1 MTTGFEENDFDMHC
15 RDCSK
20 SSFALTG
27 FKTYK
32 LKTPKTWAVKE
43 KSTIT
48 LLRSEITDIKATFD
62 CTPLNPAG
70 KPAQAA
76 KIYINDHYLQ
86 QITFP
91 RPGNY
96 SFNIPA
102 NLLTYGT
109 NRITFKW
116 AFLRSPLETGIS
128 MDKRKYAAGISQIK
142 FLNMP
147 KRIRKAS
154 KITVDK
160 LGKDPAIQIPRAG
173 VIEYVVDLPVDA
185 LLKFR
190 LAARGSSA
198 PGAKLH
204 AAVYNAPGKKITRDF
219 TNDHIRSGKDYAIDL
234 SRFERQTVRIVF
246 AGDAANH
253 PNLVIQLIDPVIY
266 SSGEKR
272 TPQAHRMQQTI
283 TRDAAAQDKKTNRLR
298 RPNIIIYLVDTL
310 RADHLSCYGYSRE
323 TTPNIDRFAK
333 ESIRFT
339 RCFAN
344 ASWTRPATA
353 SILTGLYPNKHR
365 AETRHDRLPNEV
377 TMLPEFLK
385 PCGYTTIFLTT
396 NGNAAAEI
404 NFDQGND
411 FYKFVDTGK
420 DRREHFHSSERLNR
434 VFFEMFDKHPE
445 IADKPF
451 FAFLHVI
458 DPHDPYTPQA
468 PFLRFKKEDKTREKL
483 CFPAD
488 INLKKR
494 QQGLSRE
501 DIEYIEA
508 LYDCEILHNDHYF
521 GELIEFLKAKKLYEN
536 TFIIFI
542 SDHGEQ
548 FDEHGGMFHGHS
560 IYNEEIHVPLIVKF
574 PDGEFAGKRSELSVT
589 QVDIVPTV
597 LAYLGMNTPPN
608 LDGTD
613 IIGLMHRDD
622 FERDIFIK
630 EALDKTNMAGIIT
643 PRQQKH
649 IITYGDSHFTQAIK
663 YETYRLA
670 ADFRE
675 KTDISKGY
683 NIVQLGQVKFSIDKM
698 LVELGRGAYKKVR
711 LDIKQLTPEVLQ
723 QLKALGYL

>member
-1 MTTGFEENDFDMHC
+1 MAC
-15 RDCSK
+15 RGCSK
-20 SSFALTG
+20 SRFVLTG

-48 LLRSEITDIKATFD
+48 LFRSEVTDIKATFD

-70 KPAQAA
+70 KPPQAA
-76 KIYINDHYLQ
+76 EIYINDNYLQ
-86 QITFP
+86 HITFP

-96 SFNIPA
+96 SFKIPA
-102 NLLTYGT
+102 ELLTFGT

-128 MDKRKYAAGISQIK
+128 RDKRKYAAGISYIK
-142 FLNMP
+142 FIGMP
-147 KRIRKAS
+147 KRIKKQGRIA
-154 KITVDK
+154 VDRV
-160 LGKDPAIQIPRAG
+160 GKEPAIQVPRAG
-173 VIEYVVDLPVDA
+173 VSEYVVDLPVGA
-185 LLKFR
+185 LLRFS

-198 PGAKLH
+198 SGAKLH
-204 AAVYNAPGKKITRDF
+204 AAVYNAQGKKITRDF
-219 TNDHIRSGKDYAIDL
+219 TNDHFRSGKEYAIDL
-234 SRFERQTVRIVF
+234 ARFERQMVRIVF

-253 PNLVIQLIDPVIY
+253 PNLIISLINPVIY

-272 TPQAHRMQQTI
+272 IPAASGMQKTI
-283 TRDAAAQDKKTNRLR
+283 THDGAVKEKIKSHPP

-310 RADHLSCYGYSRE
+310 RADHLSCYGYHRE
-323 TTPNIDRFAK
+323 TTPNIDRFAN

-365 AETRHDRLPNEV
+365 AETRHDRLPDTV
-377 TMLPEFLK
+377 TMLPEILK
-385 PCGYTTIFLTT
+385 PNGYTTIFLTT
-396 NGNAAAEI
+396 NGNAAAEM
-404 NFDQGND
+404 NFNQGND
-411 FYKFVDTGK
+411 FYKFVNPGE
-420 DRREHFHSSERLNR
+420 DRREHFHSSQRLNR
-434 VFFEMFDKHPE
+434 VFFEMLESSPGL
-445 IADKPF
+445 ASKPF

-468 PFLRFKKEDKTREKL
+468 PFLQFKKEDKTREKL
-483 CFPAD
+483 CSPAD

-494 QQGLSRE
+494 EQGLSRE
-501 DIEYIEA
+501 DIEYIQA
-508 LYDCEILHNDHYF
+508 LYDCEILHNDYYF
-521 GELIEFLKAKKLYEN
+521 GELVEFLKKKKLYEN
-536 TFIIFI
+536 TLIIFI

-560 IYNEEIHVPLIVKF
+560 IYNEEIHVPLIIKF
-574 PDGEFAGKRSELSVT
+574 PAGEFAGKRCELSVT

-597 LAYLGMNTPPN
+597 LAYLGMKIPAE

-613 IIGLMHRDD
+613 IIGLMSRTGY
-622 FERDIFIK
+622 ERDIFIK

-643 PRQQKH
+643 SRQQKH

-670 ADFRE
+670 ADFGE

-683 NIVQLGQVKFSIDKM
+683 NIFQVGQVKFSIDYM
-698 LVELGRGAYKKVR
+698 IVELGRGAYKKER
-711 LDIKQLTPEVLQ
+711 LDIDKLTPEVLQ